1 MRELAARAE
10 VERLQALSAVELAQ
24 TLMPAFGPEGPRP
37 GAALDNL
44 QIASWLMS
52 SVPHNTKDLT
62 DLREPILEGLQDLE
76 NAGLIVGTFRGG
88 AASMLRAT
96 RLGEEALA
104 EGNVAKHLN
113 G

>member
-1 MRELAARAE
+1 MRELAAKAE

-44 QIASWLMS
+44 QIAMWLMS
-52 SVPHNTKDLT
+52 SIPHSTKYMK

-88 AASMLRAT
+88 QASLLKAT

-104 EGNVAKHLN
+104 EGNVAKYLN
-113 G
+113 